1 MIITNHIQKQD
12 LKQEAII
19 SIFVSIYIV
28 LSLNLDLKLVNH
40 QPESF
45 LERVTQLFSLA
56 EILNFYSVLGFIAC
70 CLIVKKSLDIIFQ
83 GAVIGIKQWIC
94 HILPAALFALFMI
107 VGHSFFK
114 TGNSYLLIANGYQII
129 KALIAFSGYFL
140 LFLFLIIQIY
150 QCFDY
155 MSLNIFAEEKK
166 PLNSLYNWFC
176 LHPFIYSFYC

>member
-1 MIITNHIQKQD
+1 MIITNRIQKQD

-83 GAVIGIKQWIC
+83 GAVIGIKQWTC

-107 VGHSFFK
+107 VG
-114 TGNSYLLIANGYQII
+114 
-129 KALIAFSGYFL
+129 
-140 LFLFLIIQIY
+140 
-150 QCFDY
+150 
-155 MSLNIFAEEKK
+155 
-166 PLNSLYNWFC
+166 
-176 LHPFIYSFYC
+176 YSF